1 MSRLAPHQRLTPSIL
16 DRLTADPGTN
26 SSPAGMMFDLRQM
39 VDAVRRDL
47 EDLLNTRRAA
57 RDVVEGFEEVRG
69 SVVAFGMPDLS
80 AVPAGT
86 EGERQE
92 VGRVIEG
99 VINCFEPRL
108 REVRAQLVEST
119 NGRER
124 SVRFHIHARLAVDP
138 SPEVGFDT
146 VLELTTGYASVKR
159 SED

>member
-16 DRLTADPGTN
+16 DRLTADPETN
-26 SSPAGMMFDLRQM
+26 HTSSGMMFDLRQM

-57 RDVVEGFEEVRG
+57 PAGVEAFEEVRG

-80 AVPAGT
+80 SVPAGT
-86 EGERQE
+86 EGEREE

-99 VINCFEPRL
+99 VINRFEPRL

-124 SVRFHIHARLAVDP
+124 SVRFHIQARLAVDP

-159 SED
+159 SEG